1 MPKSRINIL
10 HFILV
15 LVIAI
20 AVALIVRVYFIE
32 PTLVRGASM
41 SPTLHDQDRLLI
53 SKKSE
58 PERFDVVVFHT
69 SDNHSLVKRVIGL
82 PGEKVEYKDDTLYID
97 GEPYEEPYL
106 ESNKDAITYNGPLT
120 NTFQLEDTELGN
132 TTVPE
137 GQLFVMGDNR
147 RLSKDSRQIGT
158 IPLEDVVGVSKLIFF
173 PFDDFQWM
181 NGDGYQSK
189 VANTH

>member
-1 MPKSRINIL
+1 
-10 HFILV
+10 
-15 LVIAI
+15 I
-20 AVALIVRVYFIE
+20 AVALIARVYFIE
-32 PTLVRGASM
+32 PTLVRGASL

-58 PERFDVVVFHT
+58 PEHFAVVVFHT
-69 SDNHSLVKRVIGL
+69 SYTHSLATRVVGL
-82 PGEKVEYKDDTLYID
+82 PRETVGYTDYRLYIAP
-97 GEPYEEPYL
+97 EPYAKPYL
-106 ESNKDAITYNGPLT
+106 ESNKDAITDNGPLT
-120 NTFQLEDTELGN
+120 NTYQVEDTELGN

>member
-1 MPKSRINIL
+1 
-10 HFILV
+10 
-15 LVIAI
+15 
-20 AVALIVRVYFIE
+20 YFIE

-41 SPTLHDQDRLLI
+41 SPTLHDQDRLHI

-58 PERFDVVVFHT
+58 PERIDVDVFHT
-69 SDNHSLVKRVIGL
+69 SNKHSLVKCVIGL
-82 PGEKVEYKDDTLYID
+82 PGEKVEYKDETLYID
-97 GEPYEEPYL
+97 EESYESHYL
-106 ESNKDAITYNGPLT
+106 ESNKDAITDNGPLT

-147 RLSKDSRQIGT
+147 RLSKDRRQIGT

-181 NGDGYQSK
+181 NGDGY
-189 VANTH
+189 